1 MIVTNRPVDGVQF
14 WKSDD
19 LVKAAGHLSALQQ
32 VTLPGEFYHFCVE
45 KVPLG
50 KQAIFSL
57 YSEAGYIGYRLCD
70 YVSLKELRPYTPLDY
85 ASFGQVYY
93 INVSS
98 GVRTIS
104 AWNLGGVWL
113 SLGSPKQQYVSY
125 DELLAEYVHTDGSP
139 CGMLS

>member
-32 VTLPGEFYHFCVE
+32 VTLPGEFYHFCAE

-70 YVSLKELRPYTPLDY
+70 YVSLKEFRPYTPLDY
-85 ASFGQVYY
+85 ALFGQVCHHK
-93 INVSS
+93 VSANI
-98 GVRTIS
+98 RTIGS
-104 AWNLGGVWL
+104 WNLRGVWL
-113 SLGSPKQQYVSY
+113 TSGAPLIHVTF

-139 CGMLS
+139 CGMLI